1 MNGACLRVPSI
12 KCRTIR
18 FFGSVVAS
26 WQKMASISRQLTG
39 GIVSS
44 IRIMRRPFRPPIQPG
59 ITGWSHWRRSV
70 LWVIR
75 NTASGLRGQSQ
86 GRCYSAFDFELADS
100 VLTMAIDRAWLDA
113 QFAGDLLGAEM
124 SVDKAQ
130 ALPLSLCQPLKHIR
144 HPRNSH
150 TTKHNGRAFPQA
162 LNSGKGDC
170 AQAILAVGRA
180 RLLAD
185 KPRVIP
191 QG

>member
-1 MNGACLRVPSI
+1 
-12 KCRTIR
+12 
-18 FFGSVVAS
+18 
-26 WQKMASISRQLTG
+26 
-39 GIVSS
+39 
-44 IRIMRRPFRPPIQPG
+44 
-59 ITGWSHWRRSV
+59 
-70 LWVIR
+70 
-75 NTASGLRGQSQ
+75 
-86 GRCYSAFDFELADS
+86 
-100 VLTMAIDRAWLDA
+100 MAIDRAWLDA

-130 ALPLSLCQPLKHIR
+130 ALPLSLRQPLKHIR

-150 TTKHNGRAFPQA
+150 TTEHNGRAFPQA

-180 RLLAD
+180 SLLAD

>member
-1 MNGACLRVPSI
+1 
-12 KCRTIR
+12 
-18 FFGSVVAS
+18 
-26 WQKMASISRQLTG
+26 
-39 GIVSS
+39 
-44 IRIMRRPFRPPIQPG
+44 
-59 ITGWSHWRRSV
+59 
-70 LWVIR
+70 
-75 NTASGLRGQSQ
+75 
-86 GRCYSAFDFELADS
+86 
-100 VLTMAIDRAWLDA
+100 
-113 QFAGDLLGAEM
+113 M